1 MIAVIRIKGLVDIPG
16 DSKRTMYILKIRK
29 KNSCVLLQEK
39 PEIEGMIKKVGKYIA
54 YGEINKETLKN
65 LIIKR
70 GRIPGDKPL
79 NIDEKKLDRFVDDLL
94 SNKSKLGDLNLKP
107 FFRLHPPKGGFK
119 KSTKL
124 AYPKGVLGKN
134 EKINELI
141 MRML

>member
-94 SNKSKLGDLNLKP
+94 NNKSKLADLNLKP